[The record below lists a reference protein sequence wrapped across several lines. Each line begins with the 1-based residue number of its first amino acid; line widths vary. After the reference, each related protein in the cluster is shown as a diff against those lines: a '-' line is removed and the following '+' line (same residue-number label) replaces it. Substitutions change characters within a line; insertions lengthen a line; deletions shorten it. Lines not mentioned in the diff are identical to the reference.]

1 MASTALQCQCSLIR
15 AWRNYFFSQKP
26 CKPQTTSIGQLYQGC
41 GSMMGSS
48 PRFMHYSKS
57 ESYLRYGT
65 EYYLYAP
72 VNIFVLAWDAAWEG
86 GRHKKPVRAPVYI
99 WQTLPPPLRSPPSER
114 GGAQHGYLFSSVG
127 CVMEN
132 LSKYFSHFA
141 FTDQG
146 LLSYIAWTL
155 LNELKDWRVKL
166 IIPLCFFSEQA

>member
-1 MASTALQCQCSLIR
+1 MQCNMASSASVVWSEHDEII
-15 AWRNYFFSQKP
+15 FFFWKP
-26 CKPQTTSIGQLYQGC
+26 CNPQSTSIGQLYQGC

-99 WQTLPPPLRSPPSER
+99 WQTLPPPLPSLR
-114 GGAQHGYLFSSVG
+114 AWWSTTRLFVFECG
-127 CVMEN
+127 LCN
-132 LSKYFSHFA
+132 GKFKQIFFTLCIYKFY
-141 FTDQG
+141 TDQG

-155 LNELKDWRVKL
+155 LNELK
-166 IIPLCFFSEQA
+166 